1 MAAKPRVNALRM
13 GFLPGILSK
22 KRSRKKLT
30 HTAITTP
37 PTNASTRATGSEEI
51 EKAALYSAAM
61 GDMEIAKSMI
71 QKAAPPAPVN
81 LNSFW

>member
-1 MAAKPRVNALRM
+1 MEACAGFPGAEKTSIMTMIKKLRIHALKM
-13 GFLPGILSK
+13 GCLPGILSK

-30 HTAITTP
+30 HKAIPTP

-61 GDMEIAKSMI
+61 GIRKLRS
-71 QKAAPPAPVN
+71 Q
-81 LNSFW
+81 